1 MAERVPAAAVRVLD
15 GHGHI
20 CLIAP
25 DLDLGRILDDW
36 RTSQGLGP

>member
-1 MAERVPAAAVRVLD
+1 MAARVPGATVRVLD

-25 DLDLGRILDDW
+25 DIDLAAILEAW
-36 RTSQGLGP
+36 QPAPP

>member
-1 MAERVPAAAVRVLD
+1 MAARVPGATVRVRD

-25 DLDLGRILDDW
+25 DVALAAILDAW
-36 RTSQGLGP
+36 RTCPPD

>member
-1 MAERVPAAAVRVLD
+1 MADRVPQAELRVLE

-25 DLDLGRILDDW
+25 DIDLGKILEAW
-36 RTSQGLGP
+36 HGLAGLR